1 MTRKS
6 IACTEAIADFPI
18 IKDCDEEDINHKFRI
33 KNGEVTVFGILR
45 WEEIIS
51 QLMRK
56 PGVVEFSFHYVTGG
70 DKNILL

>member
-33 KNGEVTVFGILR
+33 KNGEVTVFWHFKVGRNNFTIDAKAGCR
-45 WEEIIS
+45 RI
-51 QLMRK
+51 
-56 PGVVEFSFHYVTGG
+56 
-70 DKNILL
+70 